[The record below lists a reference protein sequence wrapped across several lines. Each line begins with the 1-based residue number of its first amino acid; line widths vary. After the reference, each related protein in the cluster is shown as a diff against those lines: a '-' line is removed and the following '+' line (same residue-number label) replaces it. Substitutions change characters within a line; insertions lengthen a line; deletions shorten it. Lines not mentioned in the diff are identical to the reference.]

1 MSRNPKSGGKH
12 YSNPRKFLELVAQID
27 TLKESEMLILLNHLT
42 DRLKQHHQQLTRQ
55 AMNQFRPGDLV
66 QFRSKTGEIVN
77 GVVTRINQKSITLHT
92 KEGVRW
98 NVSPQLLKIVSQPDQ
113 EKRTSSK
120 IIH

>member
-1 MSRNPKSGGKH
+1 MSRNQKTGGKH
-12 YSNPRKFLELVAQID
+12 YSNPRKLLELVAQID

-98 NVSPQLLKIVSQPDQ
+98 NVSPQLLKMVSQPDQ